1 MELKPGN
8 RLPETHPTPH
18 HHCNLTRIRSPWV
31 CESLSED
38 LHLTPQC
45 SLWSQLHRQ
54 HEAGGLVFP
63 PTIRLSTCMTA
74 HFSFNNTKLLM
85 AQFVVTKYCTG
96 KKSLTYSDLI
106 WLLQNQNRTTC
117 ILYKPA
123 NYCILITAIF
133 TPQCLLTAKSSNNVE
148 TDSL

>member
-1 MELKPGN
+1 MVRKETTHTKQRIYMELKPGN

-18 HHCNLTRIRSPWV
+18 HHCNLTHIRSPWV

-96 KKSLTYSDLI
+96 KN
-106 WLLQNQNRTTC
+106 LLHTV
-117 ILYKPA
+117 ILFGFSRIKTEQPVFYTNLP
-123 NYCILITAIF
+123 ITVF
-133 TPQCLLTAKSSNNVE
+133 
-148 TDSL
+148 